1 MKKSK
6 PMKTPIIALLTLLVF
21 LSSCNKYKKL
31 DYLEFNKAY
40 TNFIELATNEF
51 GAKYGMAIA
60 VVKNDRIIFEK
71 YLGMA
76 DVDKNIKVSKN
87 TLFYIASITKSFTAM
102 AALRLEAK
110 GKLDFNKSLAEFF
123 PEIDFAPKL
132 KADSI
137 TIPHLMI
144 HTSGIENNPIG
155 TVSAF
160 TGFHDKEKLLAE
172 LAQFTVV
179 NTNAPFGKFEY
190 TNLGYIIL
198 GMIMERELGADW
210 KSLVEQEVLQP
221 LKMNHTSTRMSTALK
236 QEWEIAKPYSQNND
250 ENKLVRLFL
259 EKKDNTMHAA
269 GGMLSTA
276 EDMARYMV
284 VALNNGKIDGEQVID
299 SNLVKDSQLKH
310 AKQNRIWYDLKRFG
324 YGYGWNIATTP
335 LGDKLVHHFGTFTG
349 MHPQFS
355 FVRETGIGVVI
366 MANEGEISYDLNMLL
381 SAYVFDYF
389 SKRENLDNHYK
400 DKLKKYYE
408 RYTKKRKSDTEYM
421 IKVAKRTWKLELPFS
436 SYTGTYTSDLFGTLL
451 VEEVEENKLVVTI
464 GNLKS
469 NIATP
474 HRTNA
479 IRVVMGGNGSV
490 VQFGVNDGKVEKAI
504 WKGLTFTKMIH

>member
-1 MKKSK
+1 
-6 PMKTPIIALLTLLVF
+6 MKTATTITVF
-21 LSSCNKYKKL
+21 LAAILLFSCTKKEKPSHA
-31 DYLEFNKAY
+31 EFNKAY
-40 TNFIELATNEF
+40 TNFIELATAEF
-51 GAKYGMAIA
+51 GTKYGMAIA
-60 VVKNDRIIFEK
+60 VVKNERVIFEK

-110 GKLDFNKSLAEFF
+110 GKLDFDKSLAEFF
-123 PEIDFAPKL
+123 PDIDFDPKL

-137 TIPHLMI
+137 TIPHLMV

-155 TVSAF
+155 IVSAY
-160 TGFHDKEKLLAE
+160 TGFHDREKLLTE
-172 LAQFTVV
+172 LAQFTAV
-179 NTNAPFGKFEY
+179 NTNAPFGEFEY

-210 KSLVEQEVLQP
+210 KSLVQQEVLEP
-221 LKMNHTSTRMSTALK
+221 LKMKHTSTHMSTAIK
-236 QEWEIAKPYSQNND
+236 QGWEIAKPHTQNND
-250 ENKLVRLFL
+250 ENQLTRLSL

-269 GGMLSTA
+269 GGILSTA

-284 VALNNGKIDGEQVID
+284 VALNNGEIDGEQVID

-310 AKQNRIWYDLKRFG
+310 AKQNRMWYDLKRFG
-324 YGYGWNIATTP
+324 YGSGGWNIATTP
-335 LGDKLVHHFGTFTG
+335 LGDTLVHHYGSFTG

-355 FVRETGIGVVI
+355 FVRETGVGVVI

-389 SKRENLDNHYK
+389 SKRENLDTHYK
-400 DKLKKYYE
+400 EKLKEYHEK
-408 RYTKKRKSDTEYM
+408 YTKRRKSKTEYM
-421 IKVAKRTWKLELPFS
+421 IKIAKRTWKLELPFS
-436 SYTGTYTSDLFGTLL
+436 SYIGTYKSDLFGTLL
-451 VEEVEENKLVVTI
+451 VEEEVKESKLVVTI
-464 GNLKS
+464 GNLIS
-469 NIATP
+469 NTVTP

-479 IRVVMGGNGSV
+479 VRVDMGGHGSV
-490 VQFGVNDGKVEKAI
+490 VQFGVNDSMVKKAT
-504 WKGLTFTKMIH
+504 WNGQTFTKVIN